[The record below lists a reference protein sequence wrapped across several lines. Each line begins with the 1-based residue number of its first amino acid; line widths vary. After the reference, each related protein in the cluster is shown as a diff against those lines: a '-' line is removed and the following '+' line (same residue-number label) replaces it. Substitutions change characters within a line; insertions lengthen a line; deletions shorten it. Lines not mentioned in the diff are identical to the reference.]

1 MSKKLILISTSSLL
15 AVSPLIATISCNN
28 KSSSSNN
35 LLSEAVSSFA
45 ITLKSGQNV
54 SGVLASSIQTEQQ
67 LLQYFELGGKK
78 DGVTYTF
85 KSSTPQTDSTKLDVV
100 YEIEYQG
107 QKNNKTITLEGF
119 KQLTLQDAVSS
130 FVITLKSGQ
139 NVSGVLASS
148 IQTEQQLL
156 QYFEL
161 GGKING
167 VTYNFESATPKSD
180 DKTKLDVI
188 YTISYQSKSEKKTI
202 TLEGFKQETTDSSGS
217 AKQDQTN

>member
-1 MSKKLILISTSSLL
+1 
-15 AVSPLIATISCNN
+15 CNN

-45 ITLKSGQNV
+45 
-54 SGVLASSIQTEQQ
+54 
-67 LLQYFELGGKK
+67 
-78 DGVTYTF
+78 
-85 KSSTPQTDSTKLDVV
+85 
-100 YEIEYQG
+100 
-107 QKNNKTITLEGF
+107 
-119 KQLTLQDAVSS
+119 
-130 FVITLKSGQ
+130 ITLKSGQ

>member
-54 SGVLASSIQTEQQ
+54 SEVLASSIQTEQQ
-67 LLQYFELGGKK
+67 LLQYFDLGGKK

-85 KSSTPQTDSTKLDVV
+85 KTSTPQTNDSTKLDVV

-107 QKNNKTITLEGF
+107 QKENKTITLEGF
-119 KQLTLQDAVSS
+119 KQED
-130 FVITLKSGQ
+130 
-139 NVSGVLASS
+139 
-148 IQTEQQLL
+148 
-156 QYFEL
+156 Y
-161 GGKING
+161 
-167 VTYNFESATPKSD
+167 
-180 DKTKLDVI
+180 
-188 YTISYQSKSEKKTI
+188 SYLPGHCWKRI
-202 TLEGFKQETTDSSGS
+202 FDGF
-217 AKQDQTN
+217 